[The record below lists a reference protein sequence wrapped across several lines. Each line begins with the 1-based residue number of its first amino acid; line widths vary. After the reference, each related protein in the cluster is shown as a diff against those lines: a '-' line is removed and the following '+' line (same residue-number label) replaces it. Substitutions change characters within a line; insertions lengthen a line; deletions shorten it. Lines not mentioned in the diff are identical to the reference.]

1 MKKGNFII
9 ITGTD
14 GSGKTTLVN
23 QLKNEN
29 LPNYIFL
36 KTPLPPF
43 DKFRDIFTE
52 NESRNPNLTFPFFQR
67 ALKNDLLYV
76 KQLTE
81 SGRNVVMERYI
92 ETTWNFYLTSCDYN
106 NCPKDLNLLDKD
118 FPTPDKRIILTA
130 PTSVRLKRC
139 MLRKELD
146 WWENTEFQ
154 ENFQNMLLS
163 ENLPN
168 IVFFDSYQNGKRDLK
183 NLVLLEL
190 QKPCYICSQ
199 PFISRNFH
207 MKNKFRN
214 R

>member
-29 LPNYIFL
+29 LPN
-36 KTPLPPF
+36 T
-43 DKFRDIFTE
+43 
-52 NESRNPNLTFPFFQR
+52 
-67 ALKNDLLYV
+67 
-76 KQLTE
+76 
-81 SGRNVVMERYI
+81 
-92 ETTWNFYLTSCDYN
+92 
-106 NCPKDLNLLDKD
+106 
-118 FPTPDKRIILTA
+118 
-130 PTSVRLKRC
+130 
-139 MLRKELD
+139 
-146 WWENTEFQ
+146 
-154 ENFQNMLLS
+154 
-163 ENLPN
+163 
-168 IVFFDSYQNGKRDLK
+168 VFFDSYQNGKRDLK